1 MRLAPGLIGPVL
13 HDHRNRRRLSQA
25 EAARLA
31 GVSTR
36 LWAETERG
44 QRPHVSVTSLL
55 RMLEV
60 VGVAV
65 NTVADVEQAAAVP
78 APSPLS
84 PAVLEELREDLRR
97 AAAYG
102 VDLSL
107 IRAGLDL
114 TPLERVQRNDEAL
127 AFFSSVTLEP
137 DWPSARAAPTA
148 TRPARRRTR

>member
-13 HDHRNRRRLSQA
+13 HEHRKRLRLSQS
-25 EAARLA
+25 EAARSA

-44 QRPHVSVTSLL
+44 QRPHVSATSLL

-65 NTVADVEQAAAVP
+65 YTEDDLQQDTTVP
-78 APSPLS
+78 ARASLT
-84 PAVLEELREDLRR
+84 PAVLAELREDLRR

-114 TPLERVQRNDEAL
+114 TPLERVRRNDEAL
-127 AFFSSVTLEP
+127 EFFASVTLESG
-137 DWPSARAAPTA
+137 WPPRSAGPTA
-148 TRPARRRTR
+148 TRPSRQRTR